1 MGVKWYCL
9 GVSRTIS
16 TRSQDQE
23 MVGLSR
29 TNPCDYLE
37 ETRNATLWTPVNL
50 AYRLPSCQVSAPI

>member
-1 MGVKWYCL
+1 
-9 GVSRTIS
+9 
-16 TRSQDQE
+16 